1 MDNIPLSKVFLND
14 EIRSAASAAL
24 ESGVYILGS
33 ECEAFEQELAAY
45 TGTRHAVLSSSWTAA
60 MLLLLQVMELSA
72 GDEVIVPAH
81 TAFPTIEPIILVGAK
96 PVFVDVDGSY
106 CMDPA
111 QVSAAIGPRTVGIMP
126 VHLYGHPADMEAI
139 QQLAARHGLWVLED
153 CAQAQGA
160 MHLGRRVGAIGQAG
174 GFSFYPSKNLTVLG
188 DGGCICTNDERLAE
202 GVRMLR
208 NHGRKDKFTHEK
220 VGYNLR
226 FNEIQA
232 AAGRVALRYLDQ
244 LNAHRRV
251 VAQRY
256 DQRLGDR
263 VVTPPVRPWAEP
275 VYHMYVIRTPNR
287 NALAAHLKRQGIG
300 TGIHYPV
307 ANHRQPAITALYSD
321 LPSLP
326 NTESW
331 VDEILSLPIHG
342 QMPLA
347 QVDRVC
353 DAVLSFLA

>member
-1 MDNIPLSKVFLND
+1 M
-14 EIRSAASAAL
+14 
-24 ESGVYILGS
+24 
-33 ECEAFEQELAAY
+33 
-45 TGTRHAVLSSSWTAA
+45 
-60 MLLLLQVMELSA
+60 
-72 GDEVIVPAH
+72 
-81 TAFPTIEPIILVGAK
+81 
-96 PVFVDVDGSY
+96 
-106 CMDPA
+106 
-111 QVSAAIGPRTVGIMP
+111 
-126 VHLYGHPADMEAI
+126 
-139 QQLAARHGLWVLED
+139 
-153 CAQAQGA
+153 
-160 MHLGRRVGAIGQAG
+160 
-174 GFSFYPSKNLTVLG
+174 LG